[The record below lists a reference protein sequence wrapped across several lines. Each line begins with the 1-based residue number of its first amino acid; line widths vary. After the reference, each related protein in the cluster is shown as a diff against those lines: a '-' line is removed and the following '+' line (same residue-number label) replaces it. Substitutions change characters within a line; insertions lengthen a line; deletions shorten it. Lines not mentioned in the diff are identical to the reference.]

1 MAFRPKKRLGQ
12 NFLHDPGI
20 ARKMVGAANLERGQT
35 VIELGAGRGFLT
47 GPLAALG
54 VRLIAFELDR
64 DLYRDLAASFQAG
77 STDHRER
84 HSDGVEILNQD
95 FTRVSLTSL
104 LAERDRSG
112 CVLIGNIP
120 YHLTRNVLFSF
131 LVDESEVIESAY
143 LMLQREVGERIAAS
157 PGSKTYGIPSV
168 VLQSLYSVRSLFKV
182 VAGSFTPR
190 PKVDSVVVGF
200 EPLAIPMVEPLEL
213 RPFVSLVK
221 NLFQQ
226 RRKTIHNTLRSAYTL
241 SPAELRHIHDTTG
254 VDLEARPEMLAVEEF
269 LALSRTVT
277 EMTRGEQAAGL

>member
-20 ARKMVGAANLERGQT
+20 ARKMVGAANLRPGQT

-47 GPLAALG
+47 RPLAALG

-64 DLYRDLAASFQAG
+64 DLYRDLAPDFQAG
-77 STDHRER
+77 STDQGAD
-84 HSDGVEILNQD
+84 HSNVEILNQD

-104 LAERDRSG
+104 LAERGHAG
-112 CVLIGNIP
+112 CVLIGSIP

-168 VLQSLYSVRSLFKV
+168 VLQSLYSVRSLFRV

-190 PKVDSVVVGF
+190 PKVDSLVVGF
-200 EPLAIPMVEPLEL
+200 EPLATPMMEPSEL

-241 SPAELRHIHDTTG
+241 SPAELGHIHHSTG
-254 VDLEARPEMLAVEEF
+254 VDLEARPEALSVKEF

-277 EMTRGEQAAGL
+277 DVIPGKQKAGL